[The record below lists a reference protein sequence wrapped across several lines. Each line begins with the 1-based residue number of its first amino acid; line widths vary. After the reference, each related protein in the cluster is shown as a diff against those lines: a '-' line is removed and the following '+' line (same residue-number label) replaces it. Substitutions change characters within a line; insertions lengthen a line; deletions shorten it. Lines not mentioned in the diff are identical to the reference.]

1 MMLRPSTRLLRLTL
15 LLVALAVLPLLAH
28 WWWPQQQNSAELLW
42 LAGLALWL
50 LLIASD
56 IARVLFIPN
65 VNAKR
70 LLPAAFSVQREHT
83 IRLQFVSAELPP
95 LAELA
100 DHHPADDN
108 NCGFPVLLQPSSN
121 TITEYQYRYRP
132 AQRGQALFGDIELW
146 LPGPLGMIYQRRRI
160 AAAATVP
167 VYPDFSMLHS
177 NTILAQQD
185 HQLDQAQRPQQ
196 RRGEGMEFN
205 QLRKYRS
212 GDTLRQIDWKA
223 SARRRTLISREYQEE
238 QNQHIIVLLDG
249 GARLAMPANGLTGFD
264 HALNACLLL
273 AWNAIKQG
281 DRPGVML
288 FSNEQDCWLPP
299 KRGQQGLHCL
309 LNGLYTVQPS
319 QRTSDYSQVARTL
332 LTRWH
337 KHALVVLISHLQTDD
352 DAELIKTVKL
362 LSNKHLLLIADIQL
376 PSQARLKHSAIN
388 SLDDAFTVA
397 ADAAWQEERQALHT
411 RLRHAGAMLIEATP
425 EQLPA
430 RLNQSY
436 LALKRSGK
444 LL

>member
-1 MMLRPSTRLLRLTL
+1 MMFRPSARLLRLTL
-15 LLVALAVLPLLAH
+15 LLVALAVLPLLTR
-28 WWWPQQQNSAELLW
+28 WWWPQQQTQAELLW
-42 LAGLALWL
+42 LAALALWL

-56 IARVLFIPN
+56 IVRVVFLPS

-83 IRLQFVSAELPP
+83 IKLQFISAELPP
-95 LAELA
+95 LLELA
-100 DHHPADDN
+100 DHHPADDDS
-108 NCGFPVLLQPSSN
+108 CGFPALLQPSSGN
-121 TITEYQYRYRP
+121 ITEFQYRYRP
-132 AQRGQALFGDIELW
+132 TQRGQAQFGDIEVW
-146 LPGPLGMIYQRRRI
+146 LPGPLGLIRQRRRI
-160 AAAATVP
+160 DAAATVP
-167 VYPDFSMLHS
+167 VYPDFSMLH
-177 NTILAQQD
+177 NDAMLAQQD
-185 HQLDQAQRPQQ
+185 SQLDQAQRPQQ
-196 RRGEGMEFN
+196 RRGEGMEFH
-205 QLRKYRS
+205 QLREYRS
-212 GDTLRQIDWKA
+212 GDNLRQIDWKA

-264 HALNACLLL
+264 HALNAALLL
-273 AWNAIKQG
+273 SWNAIKQG

-288 FSNEQDCWLPP
+288 FSNDQDCWLPP
-299 KRGQQGLHCL
+299 KRGQQGLHRL
-309 LNGLYTVQPS
+309 LNGLYTVQPG
-319 QRTSDYSQVARTL
+319 QRTSDYSHAARTL

-337 KHALVVLISHLQTDD
+337 KHALVVLISQLQPDD

-376 PSQARLKHSAIN
+376 PSQAKLKHSSID

-436 LALKRSGK
+436 LALKRGGK
-444 LL
+444 L